1 MGCLAEVWE
10 SEFDIRFNC
19 KKSAQ
24 KIILEFLLTYSKYD
38 LKELSELLEVTPFC
52 LNQVLNGKE
61 FLSENV
67 SSKMMDW
74 LYIFIGN

>member
-1 MGCLAEVWE
+1 MGCLVEVWE
-10 SEFDIRFNC
+10 SEFDIRFTC

-24 KIILEFLLTYSKYD
+24 KTILEFLLTYSKYD

-52 LNQVLNGKE
+52 LNQVLNEKE
-61 FLSENV
+61 YLSETV

-74 LYIFIGN
+74 LYIFLGN

>member
-52 LNQVLNGKE
+52 LNQVLNDKE
-61 FLSENV
+61 YLSETV

>member
-10 SEFDIRFNC
+10 SEFDIRFKC

-61 FLSENV
+61 YLSETV

-74 LYIFIGN
+74 LYVFIG

>member
-10 SEFDIRFNC
+10 SKFDIRFNC

-61 FLSENV
+61 YLSETV

>member
-10 SEFDIRFNC
+10 SEFDIRFKC

-38 LKELSELLEVTPFC
+38 LKELSELLEVTPS
-52 LNQVLNGKE
+52 V
-61 FLSENV
+61 
-67 SSKMMDW
+67 
-74 LYIFIGN
+74 

>member
-19 KKSAQ
+19 NKSAQ

-52 LNQVLNGKE
+52 LNQVLNDKE
-61 FLSENV
+61 YLSETV

>member
-1 MGCLAEVWE
+1 MGCLEEIWE

-19 KKSAQ
+19 KKPAQ

-38 LKELSELLEVTPFC
+38 LKELAELLEVTPFL

-61 FLSENV
+61 YLSEAIA
-67 SSKMMDW
+67 SKMMDW

>member
-61 FLSENV
+61 YLCESV

>member
-10 SEFDIRFNC
+10 SEFDVRFNC

-61 FLSENV
+61 YLSETV

-74 LYIFIGN
+74 LYIFLGE

>member
-10 SEFDIRFNC
+10 SEFDIHFNC

-61 FLSENV
+61 YLSEAV
-67 SSKMMDW
+67 SSKLIDW

>member
-1 MGCLAEVWE
+1 MGCLAEIWE

-61 FLSENV
+61 YLSEAV
-67 SSKMMDW
+67 SSKMMHW
-74 LYIFIGN
+74 FYIFIGE